1 MKALIGSAVNFF
13 VGETTDLSDDK
24 SSMAVLGLAEV
35 ILTVVEPDYDIGA
48 GGKMQRK
55 DTAMT
60 FRYTS
65 SADGLEDLGKK
76 LIGYAGMLRAFEKR
90 IHIEPEDTDGNKS

>member
-13 VGETTDLSDDK
+13 IGETRGLGEDDGP
-24 SSMAVLGLAEV
+24 VEVVGLGEV
-35 ILTVVEPDYDIGA
+35 ILTVVEPNYEFSA

-55 DTAMT
+55 DTAET

-65 SADGLEDLGKK
+65 SAAGLEDLGTK

-90 IHIEPEDTDGNKS
+90 VHIEPEDPDGDKS